1 MLNSTDV
8 NDVLISLVIPVKN
21 EKSRIKVI
29 IEGLYK
35 QSYRPIE
42 VIFVDGGS
50 TDGTIEE
57 ILDAIKRY
65 PANDFKIRLLRESDF
80 GSVRSPANARN
91 IGALNASGKYVA
103 FFDADFDFS
112 EDPRA
117 IENIVKAFNS
127 GADHVGIK
135 YVPNMHTWI
144 EKHLALDDII
154 HYFKGDKPIHLIC
167 AFKREFFNQVRF
179 NPMLGFREDFEF
191 LDRLS
196 RHVKLN
202 TIIIDTNVRRYYP
215 YTFYEFR
222 RQQLWYG
229 RTALRYYKVAG
240 VNPLITLIRSNA
252 ILGLIVLSIIVVPL
266 MWLLSIA
273 LLALIFLLIYVR
285 WLRRDMK
292 ILGVGALLLE
302 RLIWYLF
309 REIIGRAFFDAGFIK
324 SLVQKKVMLGR

>member
-21 EKSRIKVI
+21 EKGKIKVI

-57 ILDAIKRY
+57 ILDAIKKY
-65 PANDFKIRLLRESDF
+65 SVDDFKIILLRESDF
-80 GSVRSPANARN
+80 GGVRSPANARN
-91 IGALNASGKYVA
+91 IGALNASGEYVA
-103 FFDADFDFS
+103 FFDADFDFN
-112 EDPRA
+112 EDSRA
-117 IENIVKAFNS
+117 VENIVRAFNN
-127 GADHVGIK
+127 GANHVGIR

-154 HYFKGDKPIHLIC
+154 HYFKEDKPAHLIC

-202 TIIIDTNVRRYYP
+202 TIIVDTNIRRCYP
-215 YTFYEFR
+215 HTFYGFG

-229 RTALRYYKVAG
+229 RTALRYYRIAG
-240 VNPLITLIRSNA
+240 VNPLTTLVRSNA
-252 ILGLIVLSIIVVPL
+252 ILGLVNLAIIVAPS
-266 MWLLSIA
+266 MWLLSIV
-273 LLALIFLLIYVR
+273 LLAFIFLLIYVR

-292 ILGVGALLLE
+292 ILGIRKHLLE

-309 REIIGRAFFDAGFIK
+309 REIVGRVFFDIGFIK

>member
-8 NDVLISLVIPVKN
+8 DDVLISLIIPVKN

-57 ILDAIKRY
+57 ILDAIRRY
-65 PANDFKIRLLRESDF
+65 SANDFKIRLLRESDF
-80 GSVRSPANARN
+80 GNVRSPANARN

-127 GADHVGIK
+127 GANHVGIK

-154 HYFKGDKPIHLIC
+154 HYFKGDKPVHLIC
-167 AFKREFFNQVRF
+167 SFKREFFNQVRF
-179 NPMLGFREDFEF
+179 NSMLGFREDFEF

-202 TIIIDTNVRRYYP
+202 TIIIDTDIRRCYP
-215 YTFYEFR
+215 HTFYEFR

-229 RTALRYYKVAG
+229 RTALRYYRVTG
-240 VNPLITLIRSNA
+240 VNPLTTLARSNA
-252 ILGLIVLSIIVVPL
+252 ILGLVTFAIIVAPL
-266 MWLLSIA
+266 MRLLSIA
-273 LLALIFLLIYVR
+273 LIAFAFLLIYVR
-285 WLRRDMK
+285 WLRRDMRV
-292 ILGVGALLLE
+292 LGIRGLVLE
-302 RLIWYLF
+302 RIVWYLF

>member
-1 MLNSTDV
+1 MKSKN
-8 NDVLISLVIPVKN
+8 LISIVIPVKN
-21 EKSRIKVI
+21 ERDKIRNIVK
-29 IEGLYK
+29 GLYK

-57 ILDAIKRY
+57 ILDAIKGY

-80 GSVRSPANARN
+80 GNVRSPANARN
-91 IGALNASGKYVA
+91 IGALNAGGEYVA
-103 FFDADFDFS
+103 FFDADFDFN
-112 EDPRA
+112 EDPKA

-127 GADHVGIK
+127 GANHVGVK

-154 HYFKGDKPIHLIC
+154 HYFRGDKPVHLIC

-196 RHVKLN
+196 RHARLN
-202 TIIIDTNVRRYYP
+202 TIIIDTNIRRCYP
-215 YTFYEFR
+215 HTFYEFR

-252 ILGLIVLSIIVVPL
+252 ILGLIILAIIVAPL
-266 MWLLSIA
+266 MWLLSIT
-273 LLALIFLLIYVR
+273 LLAFVFLLVYVR
-285 WLRRDMK
+285 WLKRDMK
-292 ILGVGALLLE
+292 ILGMRKQLLE

-309 REIIGRAFFDAGFIK
+309 REIVGRTFFDVGFIK
-324 SLVQKKVMLGR
+324 FLAQKKVILGR

>member
-1 MLNSTDV
+1 MNNKD
-8 NDVLISLVIPVKN
+8 LISIVIPVKN
-21 EKSRIKVI
+21 ERDKIKNIV
-29 IEGLYK
+29 EGLYE
-35 QSYRPIE
+35 QGYRPIE

-50 TDGTIEE
+50 NDGTIEE
-57 ILDAIKRY
+57 ILDAIKGY
-65 PANDFKIRLLRESDF
+65 SANDFKIRLLRENDF

-117 IENIVKAFNS
+117 VENIVKAFNS

-215 YTFYEFR
+215 HTFYEFR

-273 LLALIFLLIYVR
+273 LLAFIFLLIYVR